1 MYNDE
6 IRYSIIDSL
15 ESKAIDIVNMTV
27 VLASKGYLVNKSKHI
42 KLDWVSL
49 LLAAFENINIL
60 SEEQQHNIE
69 LLYNKILTS

>member
-27 VLASKGYLVNKSKHI
+27 ALASQGYLVNKSKHI

-49 LLAAFENINIL
+49 LLATFENINIL